1 MSFALVITVST
12 NTDDAPAHGYGGDLF
27 VCVCARACVTG
38 NFCLLDQG
46 YRLQLPEG
54 NILENRKGNAD
65 RPACSGCCST
75 LALFIP

>member
-1 MSFALVITVST
+1 MSFALVITVSI
-12 NTDDAPAHGYGGDLF
+12 NTDDAHGYGGDVF